1 MDAVAGIHCTG
12 GKLKMKEIADLIHR
26 DKSTVTYL
34 INSLAKEGY
43 VIRKKSD
50 EDSRETYIILTPK
63 AWEAQDKIMDISQS
77 LIATAYRG
85 MTEEEQL
92 KLLELLNKMD
102 ENFPE

>member
-1 MDAVAGIHCTG
+1 
-12 GKLKMKEIADLIHR
+12 MKEIAGLIHR

-34 INSLAKEGY
+34 INSLTKEGY

-50 EDSRETYIILTPK
+50 EDSRETYIVLTPK
-63 AWEAQDKIMDISQS
+63 AWEIQDKIMSISQK
-77 LIATAYRG
+77 LISTAFCG